1 MQFLE
6 LSDSL
11 QKHLSNGAAQMSG
24 VLLHA
29 VDQLIRDKRGAKT
42 VRRVG
47 GGGGGVRGR
56 EGGRGGEGRGGE
68 GREGG
73 RVGGWV
79 GGWGVGRSME
89 EGGRGM

>member
-42 VRRVG
+42 VRRG
-47 GGGGGVRGR
+47 GGG
-56 EGGRGGEGRGGE
+56 
-68 GREGG
+68 
-73 RVGGWV
+73 
-79 GGWGVGRSME
+79 
-89 EGGRGM
+89 

>member
-47 GGGGGVRGR
+47 L
-56 EGGRGGEGRGGE
+56 EGGREGGEGRGG
-68 GREGG
+68 
-73 RVGGWV
+73 
-79 GGWGVGRSME
+79 WG
-89 EGGRGM
+89 